1 MNDFNG
7 ARRLADAIDEWYD
20 VHGVRFVQGRD
31 LGDEN
36 DYSRPTNTRIG
47 QLEATQRLLSGLR
60 ALIADRPVAEP
71 GDTPWAICGDLFVT
85 HDGLVHAES
94 VDAAIASM
102 KSYMQR
108 HEFRQTAQSSTVI
121 VEPTLMP
128 GALVKMLTVRVYGA
142 VRRGATP

>member
-1 MNDFNG
+1 MSECDG
-7 ARRLADAIDEWYD
+7 
-20 VHGVRFVQGRD
+20 RFVNGVPFLQGRD

-36 DYSRPTNTRIG
+36 DNTRPPVDTRIG

-60 ALIADRPVAEP
+60 ALVADRPVAEP
-71 GDTPWAICGDLFVT
+71 DDQPWAICGDLFVT
-85 HDGLVHAES
+85 QDDRVHVES

-102 KSYMQR
+102 QSYMQR

-142 VRRGATP
+142 VRRGATR